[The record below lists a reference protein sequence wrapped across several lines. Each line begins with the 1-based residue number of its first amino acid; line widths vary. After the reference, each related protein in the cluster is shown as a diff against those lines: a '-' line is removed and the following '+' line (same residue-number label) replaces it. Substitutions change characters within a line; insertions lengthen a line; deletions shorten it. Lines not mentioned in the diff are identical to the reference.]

1 MRSVQLRQLGL
12 VPYLEAH
19 RLQEALVEQRARGEI
34 EDTLLFLEHP
44 PVITLGRG
52 AKEEHLRF
60 PRASLNQRGIEVHD
74 TGRGGDVTYHGP
86 GQLVAYPIFDLSA
99 QPDVRRYV
107 RNLEEVM
114 IRTVAQYGLSATRIE
129 EKGLEGVWLRSGDLG
144 DRKIGAVGVRI
155 SRWITMHGLAL
166 NVTTLLSHFGLIVPC
181 GIENKSVTSIEL
193 ELSGD
198 PHADPHAERAAVPTV
213 ADVMPKMRQA
223 FAEVYEAEIHDGPS
237 GRAAHAG
244 AAARGGERGQ
254 AAGSRRSHRGSYPA
268 GRVSSAS
275 PEPERRRAVLMVVLA
290 ASLWGSWS
298 IFLRPTGLSG
308 AVTAPI
314 LLVGVALITAPMAW
328 RELAARPVVWTR
340 PLVGALLAYALAD
353 AVNVGTFFR
362 AMVTTTV
369 AVAVLTHS
377 VAPVLV
383 SLLAPMIEGTRS
395 SRAPLAASIAVLGLV
410 LVLEPWRGAALDA
423 SLLLGAALGLA
434 SAVGYAV
441 SVFAARRLGAGV
453 GPGTALSSHAFL
465 SALLL
470 LPLAAPEL
478 STIELGDLGW
488 LLLAILLPG
497 VVAGFLFVR
506 ALTVIG
512 SARAAV
518 LALLEP
524 LVACVVGFFAFGE
537 RLGSL
542 GAVGGVMVLGAA
554 AYVALERPSVTV
566 VSEAVSGA
574 VSGSGS
580 EA

>member
-1 MRSVQLRQLGL
+1 
-12 VPYLEAH
+12 
-19 RLQEALVEQRARGEI
+19 
-34 EDTLLFLEHP
+34 
-44 PVITLGRG
+44 
-52 AKEEHLRF
+52 
-60 PRASLNQRGIEVHD
+60 
-74 TGRGGDVTYHGP
+74 
-86 GQLVAYPIFDLSA
+86 
-99 QPDVRRYV
+99 
-107 RNLEEVM
+107 
-114 IRTVAQYGLSATRIE
+114 
-129 EKGLEGVWLRSGDLG
+129 
-144 DRKIGAVGVRI
+144 
-155 SRWITMHGLAL
+155 
-166 NVTTLLSHFGLIVPC
+166 
-181 GIENKSVTSIEL
+181 
-193 ELSGD
+193 
-198 PHADPHAERAAVPTV
+198 
-213 ADVMPKMRQA
+213 
-223 FAEVYEAEIHDGPS
+223 
-237 GRAAHAG
+237 
-244 AAARGGERGQ
+244 
-254 AAGSRRSHRGSYPA
+254 
-268 GRVSSAS
+268 
-275 PEPERRRAVLMVVLA
+275 MVVLA

-308 AVTAPI
+308 AVTAPV
-314 LLVGVALITAPMAW
+314 LLLGVALITAPMAW

-340 PLVGALLAYALAD
+340 PLLGALLAYALAD

-395 SRAPLAASIAVLGLV
+395 SRAPLAAIVAVLGLV

-497 VVAGFLFVR
+497 VVAGFFFVR

-566 VSEAVSGA
+566 VSGAVSGA